1 MLARIFGTSN
11 GVPPNS
17 SINIVNDNDKL
28 NGPILDGISVSPS
41 TGLNDY
47 NIDGA
52 QCLRS
57 LFTGTDANA
66 QRVQTGIS
74 EVKRTGNL
82 RGKPAI
88 IVHGRADTLIPPAF
102 TSRPYFGANK
112 IVEGA
117 ASKLSYI
124 EVTNAQHFDSFVG
137 TPSVFAG
144 YDSRLIP
151 LHVYFLRAMDAMYAN
166 LKSGTAL
173 PGSQVVRTVPR
184 GGTAGSAP
192 QITAANVPAIAATP
206 AAADAIT
213 FANNTVTIPN

>member
-1 MLARIFGTSN
+1 MFGTFN

-17 SINIVNDNDKL
+17 GINIINNDDTR
-28 NGPILDGISVSPS
+28 NGPILETISVSTS
-41 TGLNDY
+41 SGQTDFNA
-47 NIDGA
+47 DGA
-52 QCLRS
+52 HCLRNLS
-57 LFTGTDANA
+57 TGTDANA
-66 QRVQTGIS
+66 QRVATGVS
-74 EVKRTGNL
+74 ETRRTGNL

-88 IVHGRADTLIPPAF
+88 IVHGRADTLIPVAF

-124 EVTNAQHFDSFVG
+124 EVTNAQHFDSFIG
-137 TPSVFAG
+137 NAALAG
-144 YDSRLIP
+144 YDTRVIP
-151 LHVYFLRAMDAMYAN
+151 LHVYFNRAMDAMYAN

-184 GGTAGSAP
+184 GGTAGAAP

-213 FANNTVTIPN
+213 FANNTVTIQN